1 MSLHQPS
8 PQDDNAQGPEPRD
21 LPPLGLR
28 DLLRAGL
35 IVFRSRWATLTA
47 LSPSVLVPSV
57 LLALLAMLVAAA
69 FGIALGTP
77 AAVVYASDA
86 MRGALSTTALLLTL
100 VAVPYVAGSAAV
112 VVCASILDRDC
123 APSDALRI
131 ALRKRLPSL
140 LAALMWAGLQFAV
153 LAAPAGL
160 RLLVPPHHE
169 GSPTALGA
177 VHLATAAV
185 RILHLWLA
193 VRLVAFPAVL
203 VLEGAVYGS
212 ALSRSWRLTAGRWWH
227 SFAVAASALV
237 LSAVVCWAVMAP
249 VASIL
254 GVGTGSREVR
264 SLLALC
270 VLAFLTFL
278 SQGWYMT
285 VLALLY
291 VDLRARA
298 EGLSTAQLQQELVTA
313 GLPAHPS
320 GSGTQ

>member
-1 MSLHQPS
+1 M
-8 PQDDNAQGPEPRD
+8 GIRD
-21 LPPLGLR
+21 ILR
-28 DLLRAGL
+28 TGL

-47 LSPSVLVPSV
+47 LSPAALVPSA
-57 LLALLAMLVAAA
+57 LLAVLAMLVAAA

-77 AAVVYASDA
+77 AAVLYASDV
-86 MRGALSTTALLLTL
+86 MRDALSTTALLLTL

-112 VVCASILDRDC
+112 VVSAGILERDC
-123 APSDALRI
+123 ALSDALRI

-140 LAALMWAGLQFAV
+140 LTVLMWAGLQFAV

-160 RLLVPPHHE
+160 RLLLPPHHE
-169 GSPTALGA
+169 GGPAALGA
-177 VHLATAAV
+177 GYLATAVV
-185 RILHLWLA
+185 RILHLWLV

-203 VLEGAVYGS
+203 ALEGAVYGS
-212 ALSRSWRLTAGRWWH
+212 AFSRSWQLTAGRWWH

-237 LSAVVCWAVMAP
+237 LSAVACWAVMAP

-254 GVGTGSREVR
+254 GVGLGSQEVR

-270 VLAFLTFL
+270 VLALLTFL

-285 VLALLY
+285 VLSLLY

-298 EGLSTAQLQQELVTA
+298 EGVSTAQLQQELLTA

-320 GSGTQ
+320 GPGTQ